1 MKTLLKTLLHD
12 RRRSDL
18 SLLILMSFLLCGC
31 MPDLKSEVPPDR
43 VYWLETT
50 DLVAPPAL
58 QLHLEVA
65 PGLATDHLLLLEQD
79 QRLNIYA
86 GAYWPDSLQPLLE
99 SLLQRSLGVGSA
111 GPPLNVYV
119 ERFFAVAAAAGQP
132 SGVPRVEIRALLSTG
147 DSMCRFTRSQIAES
161 NRLRDI
167 VAAHQRLLDALAE
180 GIADFGRTGICS

>member
-1 MKTLLKTLLHD
+1 MKTLLPD
-12 RRRSDL
+12 RRLSDL
-18 SLLILMSFLLCGC
+18 SLLIVVSVLLCGC

-50 DLVAPPAL
+50 DLMAPPAL
-58 QLHLEVA
+58 QLHLQVA

-111 GPPLNVYV
+111 GPRLDVYV

-132 SGVPRVEIRALLSTG
+132 SGAPGVPRVEIRALLSTG
-147 DSMCRFTRSQIAES
+147 DSVCRFTRSQVAGS

-167 VAAHQRLLDALAE
+167 VAAHQGLLDALAE